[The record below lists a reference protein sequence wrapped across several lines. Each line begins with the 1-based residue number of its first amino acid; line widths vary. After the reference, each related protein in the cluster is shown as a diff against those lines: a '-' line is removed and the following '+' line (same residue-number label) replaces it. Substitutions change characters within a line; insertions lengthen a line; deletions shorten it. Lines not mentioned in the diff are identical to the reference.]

1 MNQRRIGTDNFALE
15 CGYRRLRIDSDNN
28 LEGCSDT
35 ISSRSGSRGDC
46 VGDGLNRVGE
56 IGECLRDRSL
66 GDRLA
71 TLSGD
76 VGVC

>member
-46 VGDGLNRVGE
+46 VGDGLNRVGNV
-56 IGECLRDRSL
+56 GECLRDGSL
-66 GDRLA
+66 GNSLG
-71 TLSGD
+71 TLSREVSIG
-76 VGVC
+76 